1 MLRERLHI
9 SLFMKKEIPE
19 RRWVEPKFRM
29 KLLKITPVILSFFSA
44 NLFYGH
50 GLEAESR
57 GRKIQN
63 YVKKES
69 VLQARKKKGRTFA
82 KTEKGRIV
90 RYYIK
95 KRSFLQSNRGKM
107 KARLKEIKDS
117 GVIAYEMSKKNRW
130 FLKKPVQI
138 SYSKTSSDKHYV
150 PRKPIPEETKKVGR
164 EALQMAKNL
173 ASAGPVIKPDVL
185 YPDDPGREALQMA
198 KTRASI
204 VKSVDKPDA
213 LYPDDPGRE
222 ALQMAKTRASIVK
235 SVYKPDALYPD
246 DPGRDV
252 LQITKTR
259 ARKTG
264 LVKPDDLYSRSVS
277 NEARGMTYKWS
288 RTRASSMRTR
298 KRASAGGT
306 VFTAK
311 ILKSM
316 SKRPVINYAPFND
329 EIAGAKKNT
338 DAEKSIDNSSP

>member
-9 SLFMKKEIPE
+9 NLFMKKEIPE
-19 RRWVEPKFRM
+19 RRWVEPKFRV
-29 KLLKITPVILSFFSA
+29 KLLKVASVILCFFSA

-82 KTEKGRIV
+82 KTEKGRKI

-164 EALQMAKNL
+164 EALQMAK
-173 ASAGPVIKPDVL
+173 
-185 YPDDPGREALQMA
+185 
-198 KTRASI
+198 TRASI

-222 ALQMAKTRASIVK
+222 
-235 SVYKPDALYPD
+235 
-246 DPGRDV
+246 V

-298 KRASAGGT
+298 KQVSAGGN

-316 SKRPVINYAPFND
+316 SKRPVTNYAPFND

>member
-1 MLRERLHI
+1 MLSERLHI
-9 SLFMKKEIPE
+9 SLFMKIDISKY
-19 RRWVEPKFRM
+19 RWVEPKLRV
-29 KLLKITPVILSFFSA
+29 KLLKVAFVILCFFSA

-82 KTEKGRIV
+82 KTDEGRKIQNYVKKESVLQARKKKGRTFAKTEKGRKI

-173 ASAGPVIKPDVL
+173 ASPEPVIKPDVL

-222 ALQMAKTRASIVK
+222 ALQ
-235 SVYKPDALYPD
+235 
-246 DPGRDV
+246 
-252 LQITKTR
+252 ITKTR

-298 KRASAGGT
+298 KQVSAGGN

-316 SKRPVINYAPFND
+316 SKRPVTNYAPFND

-338 DAEKSIDNSSP
+338 DAE

>member
-9 SLFMKKEIPE
+9 NLFMKKEIPKY
-19 RRWVEPKFRM
+19 RWVEPKLRVKF
-29 KLLKITPVILSFFSA
+29 LKVVFVIICLFSA

-82 KTEKGRIV
+82 KTEKGRKI

-198 KTRASI
+198 KTRARI

-213 LYPDDPGRE
+213 LYPDDAGRE
-222 ALQMAKTRASIVK
+222 A
-235 SVYKPDALYPD
+235 
-246 DPGRDV
+246 

-277 NEARGMTYKWS
+277 NEAMGMTYKWS

-298 KRASAGGT
+298 KQVSAGGN

-316 SKRPVINYAPFND
+316 SKRPVTNYAPFND

-338 DAEKSIDNSSP
+338 DDEKSIDNSSP

>member
-1 MLRERLHI
+1 
-9 SLFMKKEIPE
+9 MKKEIPKY
-19 RRWVEPKFRM
+19 RWVEPKLRV
-29 KLLKITPVILSFFSA
+29 KLLKVAFVILSFFSA

-82 KTEKGRIV
+82 KTEKGRKI
-90 RYYIK
+90 RHYIK
-95 KRSFLQSNRGKM
+95 KRSFIQSNRGKM
-107 KARLKEIKDS
+107 KARLKKIKDS

-173 ASAGPVIKPDVL
+173 ASAGPVIKPD
-185 YPDDPGREALQMA
+185 
-198 KTRASI
+198 
-204 VKSVDKPDA
+204 A

-222 ALQMAKTRASIVK
+222 ALQ
-235 SVYKPDALYPD
+235 
-246 DPGRDV
+246 
-252 LQITKTR
+252 ITKTR

-264 LVKPDDLYSRSVS
+264 LIKPDDLYSRSVS

-298 KRASAGGT
+298 KRASTGDT

-316 SKRPVINYAPFND
+316 SKRPVTNYAPFND

-338 DAEKSIDNSSP
+338 DSEKSIDSSSP